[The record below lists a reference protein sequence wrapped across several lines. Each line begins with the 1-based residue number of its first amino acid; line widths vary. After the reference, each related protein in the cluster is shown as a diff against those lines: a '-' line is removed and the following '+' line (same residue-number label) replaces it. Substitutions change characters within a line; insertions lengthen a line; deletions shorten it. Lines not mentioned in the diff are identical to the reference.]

1 MTKSLIR
8 PAIVLGFLAVV
19 AVAGCASSTQLAD
32 VWRDPS
38 YRAAPMSNVYVVAVR
53 KDAVRRRQWEDAYVS
68 VLSERG
74 LKAVP
79 SYLQYPDAAP
89 DTEQVVDAVSASG
102 FDGVVISLR
111 RPNTVETQEIPPTVT
126 TVPVTRWSRFRG
138 AYFTA
143 FREVYQPGYV
153 ETNEVR
159 NFQTDVWSTD
169 EGGRLVWSATVKAYD
184 PVGETGVRDV
194 VAKKIVAR
202 AVKDGIF
209 R

>member
-1 MTKSLIR
+1 MFR
-8 PAIVLGFLAVV
+8 PAIVLGVV
-19 AVAGCASSTQLAD
+19 LVAAALGCASSTQVAD

-38 YRAAPMSNVYVVAVR
+38 YRAAPMTNLYVVAVR

-68 VLSERG
+68 ILAERG
-74 LKAVP
+74 LHAVP
-79 SYLQYPDAAP
+79 SYLQYPSAVP
-89 DTEQVVDAVSASG
+89 DTVQVIDAVSQGG

-111 RPNTVETQEIPPTVT
+111 QPNTVVTQEVPPSVT

-138 AYFTA
+138 RYYTA
-143 FREVYQPGYV
+143 FREVYEPGYV

-169 EGGRLVWSATVKAYD
+169 EGGRLVWSSSVQAFD
-184 PVGETGVRDV
+184 PAAESGMRDV

-202 AVKDGIF
+202 AVKDGIL